1 MPHRRRAH
9 NRPTPVNE
17 AVRAALTVDPA
28 TALPQ
33 LPTSG
38 YVIDSLRLACW
49 AFGQPD
55 TLEQTLLDIVNPRR

>member
-1 MPHRRRAH
+1 
-9 NRPTPVNE
+9 VNE

-28 TALPQ
+28 CPAAAADQRVRHRQP
-33 LPTSG
+33 
-38 YVIDSLRLACW
+38 RLAW

>member
-1 MPHRRRAH
+1 
-9 NRPTPVNE
+9 VNE

>member
-1 MPHRRRAH
+1 M
-9 NRPTPVNE
+9 NE

-38 YVIDSLRLACW
+38 YVIDSLRLAW